1 VTPYLRPYVEQDA
14 PFVRHAWVRGAAS
27 LADKLGFA
35 VPSAKRRAQRM
46 AERSTIL
53 VAYDR
58 DEPTVLL
65 GFVAFTG
72 RTVHW
77 VYVPEAF
84 RGIGIGRALVR
95 RVVGAGPWQTTS
107 KCEGW
112 TERSKRWRAEYVPAP
127 RAEGQA
133 DAA

>member
-1 VTPYLRPYVEQDA
+1 MTPYLRPYVEQDA
-14 PFVRHAWVRGAAS
+14 PFVRHAWVRGAAT
-27 LADKLGFA
+27 LAARLGLS

-65 GFVAFTG
+65 GFIAYTG
-72 RTVHW
+72 RVVHW
-77 VYVPEAF
+77 VYVPLAF
-84 RGIGIGRALVR
+84 RGIGIARALVLR
-95 RVVGAGPWQTTS
+95 IVGAGPWQTTS
-107 KCEGW
+107 RCEEW

-127 RAEGQA
+127 RAEGEQH
-133 DAA
+133 AA